1 MMLGV
6 TTITNVPIMVI
17 LVMAAI
23 TANLLLLPVVV
34 VNAQQLAQSE
44 NIPNP
49 ETNGDIT
56 IQSGLYSD
64 PQPSYVNPHFIFDLS
79 TFQMWFSKENL
90 SQFSVM
96 NLPDEGVRPSF
107 NLRPTSFDFNFYVQ
121 ILEQELSGSTLTFLK
136 EVRGSYNIYK
146 IQDFPE
152 LNERHYYGRG
162 ITYVG
167 NQTWFDSEAL
177 FMEKMNAPFS
187 YGIYVRGETLT
198 LILFTGF
205 CQVLCFGNS

>member
-1 MMLGV
+1 MLGV
-6 TTITNVPIMVI
+6 TTITNVPIMVM
-17 LVMAAI
+17 LVVAAI
-23 TANLLLLPVVV
+23 TANILLLPVVV

-64 PQPSYVNPHFIFDLS
+64 PQPSYVNPHYVFDLS

-121 ILEQELSGSTLTFLK
+121 IPEQDSSSNTTTTFLK
-136 EVRGSYNIYK
+136 SVGGWFNIYK
-146 IQDFPE
+146 VQDFPE
-152 LNERHYYGRG
+152 LNERHYYGSG
-162 ITYVG
+162 TVSVG
-167 NQTWFDSEAL
+167 NQTWGNSDGE
-177 FMEKMNAPFS
+177 FMEKTSQPFY
-187 YGIYVRGETLT
+187 YGIFVKGKPL
-198 LILFTGF
+198 L
-205 CQVLCFGNS
+205 